1 MVCPTGLRGFGF
13 FFSMVRPTG
22 LRGRGR
28 VFFNGPPNGPG
39 GFRFFFN
46 GPGGF
51 RIFFFNGPPN
61 GSGEVSIFN
70 GSPNG
75 SGGVSFFNGPPNGSG
90 GVSFFNGSPNGSG
103 GVSFFNG
110 LPNAS
115 GDVSFFNGSPN
126 GSGGKGGQSA
136 LEFGGGVV
144 GFLFRGTESASGA
157 VKGGWRRV
165 SFGVVFCG
173 EWRRVSFRGCE
184 GGRGAS
190 QLWSLVV
197 VSSFFLFRGDGGQS
211 ASGAV
216 KGEGGPVSF
225 GVWWWCR
232 RFFCFG
238 GTGASQ
244 LPGL

>member
-1 MVCPTGLRGFGF
+1 MSSV
-13 FFSMVRPTG
+13 
-22 LRGRGR
+22 
-28 VFFNGPPNGPG
+28 
-39 GFRFFFN
+39 
-46 GPGGF
+46 
-51 RIFFFNGPPN
+51 
-61 GSGEVSIFN
+61 
-70 GSPNG
+70 
-75 SGGVSFFNGPPNGSG
+75 
-90 GVSFFNGSPNGSG
+90 
-103 GVSFFNG
+103 
-110 LPNAS
+110 
-115 GDVSFFNGSPN
+115 
-126 GSGGKGGQSA
+126 
-136 LEFGGGVV
+136 
-144 GFLFRGTESASGA
+144 FLFRGDGGQSASGA

-197 VSSFFLFRGDGGQS
+197 VSSVFLFRGDGGQSASGAVKGGWRRVSFGVVFCGEWRRVSFRGCEGGRGASQLWSLVVVSSVFLVSGGRGPVSFRRGKGGQSALEFGGGVVVFFVSGGRGPVSFRGCEGGRGASQLWSLVVVSSVFLFRGDGGQS

>member
-1 MVCPTGLRGFGF
+1 MV
-13 FFSMVRPTG
+13 SSV
-22 LRGRGR
+22 
-28 VFFNGPPNGPG
+28 
-39 GFRFFFN
+39 
-46 GPGGF
+46 
-51 RIFFFNGPPN
+51 
-61 GSGEVSIFN
+61 
-70 GSPNG
+70 
-75 SGGVSFFNGPPNGSG
+75 
-90 GVSFFNGSPNGSG
+90 
-103 GVSFFNG
+103 
-110 LPNAS
+110 
-115 GDVSFFNGSPN
+115 
-126 GSGGKGGQSA
+126 
-136 LEFGGGVV
+136 
-144 GFLFRGTESASGA
+144 FLFRGDGGQSASGA

-197 VSSFFLFRGDGGQS
+197 VSSVFLFRGDGGQS

-216 KGEGGPVSF
+216 KGEGGAVSF